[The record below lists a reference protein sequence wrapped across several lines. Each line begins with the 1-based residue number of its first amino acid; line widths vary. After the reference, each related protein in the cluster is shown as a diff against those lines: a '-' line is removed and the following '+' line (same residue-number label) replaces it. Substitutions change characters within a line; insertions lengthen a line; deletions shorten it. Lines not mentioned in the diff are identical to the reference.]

1 MPVRGFE
8 DNERNLQFL
17 VDQLQTRIGVV
28 PFVGAGLS
36 IPQAGEHNTNQIVQL
51 KTTIDKLEREISK
64 LRQTLE
70 GAQQDSERSGGRS
83 GDDESLLDAPLLLQA
98 T

>member
-1 MPVRGFE
+1 
-8 DNERNLQFL
+8 
-17 VDQLQTRIGVV
+17 
-28 PFVGAGLS
+28 
-36 IPQAGEHNTNQIVQL
+36 VQL

-70 GAQQDSERSGGRS
+70 GAWQ
-83 GDDESLLDAPLLLQA
+83 ESQRPRDVELLLENPPLLQA